1 MKVIFFN
8 YFSSFREVLV
18 SSDIAVPALDFHG
31 D

>member
-1 MKVIFFN
+1 MKVIFN